1 MWHLA
6 VYALILIVVGI
17 VAFEGLKHL
26 REQRAKAS
34 AEKAAEEAGL
44 TVEARERMVNELL
57 FTPSLEEITQH
68 ALTVARDRGKH
79 QTNKDNVQTPEGF
92 FIGTWSDRLHILY
105 TEAIASDQGIREFP
119 AFYDAGLNT
128 FAKRR
133 ESLEKLVQKYR
144 VVRHPSDFH
153 RNYRI
158 AQEYFEPILIQ
169 MCARP
174 NSERG
179 KLKEAELE
187 AFADALRLSHTLCP
201 GSWRGLSELIRFF
214 AQDMATD
221 DIDALSLNTKKT
233 LKVIA
238 SRQANDKDHRTTLL
252 VTSLAKT
259 VIARLSRKC
268 SFADAFSGPLLEQP
282 QWHTL
287 WCQVFKS
294 RQSGP
299 PQDEKEESKKDIPVT
314 PDQRRL
320 CSYTE
325 CFEVE
330 GRPEEKD
337 GGKPKHFMRCS
348 KCKVVAYCSVECQA
362 KHWKAGHKSQCA
374 ELARKNPLVA
384 QSKKAAATTEESKE
398 SGLKERK
405 KAATASR

>member
-1 MWHLA
+1 MCHRHVSLFCRTTGESKRPESRRGGRSYGRSERA
-6 VYALILIVVGI
+6 HGRLLCHGHFFFFFFV
-17 VAFEGLKHL
+17 
-26 REQRAKAS
+26 EQRAKAS

-201 GSWRGLSELIRFF
+201 GSWRGLSELIRYVYTRRHSVFVV
-214 AQDMATD
+214 
-221 DIDALSLNTKKT
+221 S
-233 LKVIA
+233 
-238 SRQANDKDHRTTLL
+238 
-252 VTSLAKT
+252 
-259 VIARLSRKC
+259 
-268 SFADAFSGPLLEQP
+268 SGE
-282 QWHTL
+282 
-287 WCQVFKS
+287 
-294 RQSGP
+294 
-299 PQDEKEESKKDIPVT
+299 T
-314 PDQRRL
+314 P
-320 CSYTE
+320 E
-325 CFEVE
+325 
-330 GRPEEKD
+330 
-337 GGKPKHFMRCS
+337 
-348 KCKVVAYCSVECQA
+348 
-362 KHWKAGHKSQCA
+362 
-374 ELARKNPLVA
+374 
-384 QSKKAAATTEESKE
+384 
-398 SGLKERK
+398 
-405 KAATASR
+405 